1 MELFFYLFA
10 FFVILGSIGVIFSKN
25 PVYSV
30 LWLIFAFIN
39 SAGIFILLRAE
50 FLAFVIIIVYVGA
63 VAVLF
68 LFIVMMLDLD
78 NVKSSIS
85 RNWPILLVF
94 SIIFIAD
101 CIFITYTSF
110 KKDFIDNIS
119 NLNHNLGNIN
129 DIGSV
134 LYTDY
139 ILQFQLA
146 GILLLTA
153 MIGAIILGLRKKK
166 YVKRQDI
173 YKQLYREKKD
183 GVELVE
189 VKKKSGITGL
199 EY

>member
-25 PVYSV
+25 PVHSV
-30 LWLIFAFIN
+30 LWLIFAFAN
-39 SAGIFILLRAE
+39 SAGIFILLGAE
-50 FLAFVIIIVYVGA
+50 FLAFVVIIVYVGA

-68 LFIVMMLDLD
+68 LFIVMMLDLG

-85 RNWPILLVF
+85 QNWLILVIF
-94 SIIFIAD
+94 SLIFIAD
-101 CIFITYTSF
+101 CIFITYASF
-110 KKDFIDNIS
+110 QKNFVDNMS
-119 NLNHNLGNIN
+119 NLNHNLGNIH

-146 GILLLTA
+146 GILLLAA
-153 MIGAIILGLRKKK
+153 MLGAIILGLRKKK

-183 GVELVE
+183 GVALVD